1 MSGMNQRLP
10 GNFLTRVVLSRL
22 FYGLPYSS
30 RHLRIYT
37 QTIEVI
43 AAELRKRKLRS
54 RLIQS
59 GRENDS
65 SACFEQAIALGSY
78 TARAELAWLCLNQKR
93 PYSEC
98 VNPFNSVE
106 EGRYFG
112 DPDCTGMLA
121 HIYATGFRGVVHRC
135 DETAYRLAC
144 ESAAAG
150 SWFGKMALV
159 HFMKDLSGVQDPKD
173 EPFYVYWTDRF
184 IDSFKKRICA
194 PVPAQASAAKDS
206 VQDVSEEDKD
216 HPKGLS
222 GLPADILAQILK
234 ESWSMKMCKNFY
246 LALPFQLR
254 AELKDVYEAH
264 MEMLNNDVWFEPDW
278 DILSKSDILKIAKII
293 IKEIQQEHLRNPDM
307 PKVWLNL
314 PSL

>member
-1 MSGMNQRLP
+1 MSGINQRLP
-10 GNFLTRVVLSRL
+10 GNFLTRVVFARL
-22 FYGLPYSS
+22 FYILPYSS
-30 RHLRIYT
+30 SHPRVYIQAL
-37 QTIEVI
+37 EVI
-43 AAELRKRKLRS
+43 AAKLRKRKLLS

-59 GRENDS
+59 GRSNDS
-65 SACFEQAIALGSY
+65 AVCFEQAIALGSY
-78 TARAELAWLCLNQKR
+78 TARAELALLCINSNL
-93 PYSEC
+93 PFVEC
-98 VNPFNSVE
+98 VNVFNLVE
-106 EGRYFG
+106 EGRFFG
-112 DPDCTGMLA
+112 CPSCIGMLA
-121 HIYATGFRGVVHRC
+121 YFYAKGFRGVVHRY

-144 ESAAAG
+144 ESANAG
-150 SWFGKMALV
+150 DWFGKMVLM
-159 HFMKDLSGVQDPKD
+159 HFMKDLLGVQDPKD
-173 EPFYVYWTDRF
+173 EPIYVYWTDRF
-184 IDSFKKRICA
+184 IDSFKERICA
-194 PVPAQASAAKDS
+194 PAPAPASAAKDS

-278 DILSKSDILKIAKII
+278 DILSKSDILKIAKILI
-293 IKEIQQEHLRNPDM
+293 EEIQQEHLRNPDM